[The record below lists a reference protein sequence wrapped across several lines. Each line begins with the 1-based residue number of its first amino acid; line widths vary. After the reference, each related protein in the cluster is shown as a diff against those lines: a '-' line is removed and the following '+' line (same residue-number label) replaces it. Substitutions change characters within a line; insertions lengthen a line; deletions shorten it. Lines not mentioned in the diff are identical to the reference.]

1 MSLMKKMSWVGAFTG
16 AALAGAMSWSAP
28 ASAEGAAEVAVKAAQ
43 QYKGQTIT
51 IVWEAGL
58 QALDPLN
65 FSGPKWEELTGIKVK
80 VVEVPIAEMFTK
92 IMQDYPLGRRRL

>member
-1 MSLMKKMSWVGAFTG
+1 MRLIKKVSWVGAIAG
-16 AALAGAMSWSAP
+16 LAISW
-28 ASAEGAAEVAVKAAQ
+28 ASAAMAESAAEIAVKEAQ
-43 QYKGQTIT
+43 KYKGQTIT

-80 VVEVPIAEMFTK
+80 VVEVADRRDVH
-92 IMQDYPLGRRRL
+92 QDHAGLPVRRRRL